1 MAEGS
6 ARYSFYF
13 CDGRNAQSAI
23 VALISDADHGVF
35 IMKILYMSIYINI
48 LREYLLGENLQR
60 KWVFIKYSFNYK

>member
-6 ARYSFYF
+6 TRYSFYF

-35 IMKILYMSIYINI
+35 IMKIFYISIYINT
-48 LREYLLGENLQR
+48 LQEYLLGENLQR